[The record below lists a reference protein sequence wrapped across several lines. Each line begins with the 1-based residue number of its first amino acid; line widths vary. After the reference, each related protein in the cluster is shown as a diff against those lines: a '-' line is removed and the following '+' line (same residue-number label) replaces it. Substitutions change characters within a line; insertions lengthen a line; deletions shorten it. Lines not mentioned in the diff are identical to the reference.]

1 MIRHG
6 TACFISEKAALAYY
20 APYGYDSNDVAD
32 KIDCNEVVIGE
43 PELGHGES
51 LWLNKAEGRWFILVK
66 D

>member
-1 MIRHG
+1 MTRTG
-6 TACFISEKAALAYY
+6 TACFINIDAALAYY

-32 KIDCNEVVIGE
+32 KIDCNEVMIGE

-51 LWLNKAEGRWFILVK
+51 LWLNKAEGRYFILVK